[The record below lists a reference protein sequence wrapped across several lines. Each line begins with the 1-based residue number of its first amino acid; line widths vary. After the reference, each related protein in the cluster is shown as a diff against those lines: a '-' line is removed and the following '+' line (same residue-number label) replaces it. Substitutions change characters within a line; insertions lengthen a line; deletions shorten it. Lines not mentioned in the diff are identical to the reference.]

1 MTSTKNSLKKRE
13 GKGSRTKWIVIAIVS
28 IVLIWGGVTGYRFY
42 NYIFEPNVTTDDGSE
57 SLIFIPS
64 DASFND
70 VSDILISKGYIKD
83 IDAFEWV
90 AEKKKYTNSV
100 IGGCYTLKQGMNN
113 NKLVNLLRSGRQTPV
128 KVTFNNIRT
137 LEQLAGRI
145 ADRIEPDSLELVTL
159 LNDSLVIAEYGF
171 SKETFVAMF
180 IPNTYEL
187 YWTTSAKKFIDR
199 MNREYKS
206 FWNDNRVKKAKVAGM
221 TPIEVST
228 LASIVDEETVKAD
241 EKPVV
246 AGLYINRLNKGMRLQ
261 ADPTIKFVINDFTV
275 KRILNKDLK
284 IDSPYNT
291 YLYASL
297 PPGPIRIP
305 SIQGIDAVL
314 NHKNH
319 KYLYMCAKED
329 FSGYHNFAKTLKQ
342 HNQNAER
349 YRKALRKN
357 RIWR

>member
-1 MTSTKNSLKKRE
+1 
-13 GKGSRTKWIVIAIVS
+13 
-28 IVLIWGGVTGYRFY
+28 
-42 NYIFEPNVTTDDGSE
+42 
-57 SLIFIPS
+57 
-64 DASFND
+64 
-70 VSDILISKGYIKD
+70 
-83 IDAFEWV
+83 
-90 AEKKKYTNSV
+90 
-100 IGGCYTLKQGMNN
+100 
-113 NKLVNLLRSGRQTPV
+113 
-128 KVTFNNIRT
+128 
-137 LEQLAGRI
+137 
-145 ADRIEPDSLELVTL
+145 
-159 LNDSLVIAEYGF
+159 
-171 SKETFVAMF
+171 MF
-180 IPNTYEL
+180 IPNTYEF
-187 YWTTSAKKFIDR
+187 YWTTPAKKFIDR

-206 FWNDNRVKKAKVAGM
+206 FWNENRLKKAKATDM

-246 AGLYINRLNKGMRLQ
+246 AGLYINRLNKGIRLQ
-261 ADPTIKFVINDFTV
+261 ADPTIKFAINDFTV

-284 IDSPYNT
+284 ADSPYNT
-291 YLYASL
+291 YIYAGL

-314 NHKNH
+314 NHKDH

-349 YRKALRKN
+349 YRRALHKN

>member
-1 MTSTKNSLKKRE
+1 MTSKESSKKKGE
-13 GKGSRTKWIVIAIVS
+13 GIKLIVIAAIL
-28 IVLIWGGVTGYRFY
+28 IVLLGGGVTGYKYY
-42 NYIFEPNVTTDDGSE
+42 NYIFESNVITPDSTST
-57 SLIFIPS
+57 LLFIPS
-64 DASFND
+64 GASFSE
-70 VSDILISKGYIKD
+70 VTDILKAEGYIKD
-83 IDAFEWV
+83 IDGFEWV
-90 AEKKKYTNSV
+90 SQKKKYTNRV
-100 IGGCYTLKQGMNN
+100 IGGCYALKHNMNN
-113 NKLVNLLRSGRQTPV
+113 NELVNLLRLGKQTPI

-145 ADRIEPDSLELVTL
+145 ADKIEPDSLELQAL
-159 LNDSLVIAEYGF
+159 LNDSSVITGYGF
-171 SKETFVAMF
+171 TKETFPAMF
-180 IPNTYEL
+180 IPNTYEF

-206 FWNDNRVKKAKVAGM
+206 FWNNRRVEKAKSAGM

-275 KRILNKDLK
+275 KRILNKDLET
-284 IDSPYNT
+284 DSPYNT
-291 YLYASL
+291 YIYAGL

-329 FSGYHNFAKTLKQ
+329 FSGYHNFARTLKQ
-342 HNQNAER
+342 HNQNADR

>member
-1 MTSTKNSLKKRE
+1 MTLQESRKK
-13 GKGSRTKWIVIAIVS
+13 KGGGIKLIVIAAIL
-28 IVLIWGGVTGYRFY
+28 IVLLGGGATGYKYY
-42 NYIFEPNVTTDDGSE
+42 NYIFESNVITPDSTST
-57 SLIFIPS
+57 LLFIPS
-64 DASFND
+64 GASFSE
-70 VSDILISKGYIKD
+70 VTDILKAEGYIKD
-83 IDAFEWV
+83 IDGFEWV
-90 AEKKKYTNSV
+90 SQKKKYTNRV
-100 IGGCYTLKQGMNN
+100 IGGCYALKHNMNN
-113 NKLVNLLRSGRQTPV
+113 NELVNLLRSGKQTPV

-145 ADRIEPDSLELVTL
+145 ADKIEPDSLKLQAL
-159 LNDSLVIAEYGF
+159 LNDSSVITGYGF
-171 SKETFVAMF
+171 TKETFPAMF
-180 IPNTYEL
+180 IPNTYEF
-187 YWTTSAKKFIDR
+187 YWTTSANKFIDR
-199 MNREYKS
+199 MNQEYKS
-206 FWNDNRVKKAKVAGM
+206 FWNNKRVEKAKNAGM
-221 TPIEVST
+221 TPIEVSA

-275 KRILNKDLK
+275 KRILNKDLE

-291 YLYASL
+291 YIYAGL

-319 KYLYMCAKED
+319 KYLYMCANED
-329 FSGYHNFAKTLKQ
+329 FSGYHNFARTLQQ
-342 HNQNAER
+342 HNQNADR